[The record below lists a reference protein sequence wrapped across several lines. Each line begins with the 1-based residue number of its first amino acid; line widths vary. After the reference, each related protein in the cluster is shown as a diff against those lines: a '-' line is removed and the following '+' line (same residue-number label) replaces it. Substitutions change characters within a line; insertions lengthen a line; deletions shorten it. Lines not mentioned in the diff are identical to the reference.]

1 MRSKSSF
8 NKCNDLDLN
17 EIKSN
22 QWQDKETKFFLNVSA
37 SALSSLLVGGDRRVF
52 FVCFCFGFVLFC
64 FFQFWP

>member
-22 QWQDKETKFFLNVSA
+22 QWQDKETDSLTVSVKTKGHISLRVTMKTRSDFFHTKNN
-37 SALSSLLVGGDRRVF
+37 
-52 FVCFCFGFVLFC
+52 
-64 FFQFWP
+64 